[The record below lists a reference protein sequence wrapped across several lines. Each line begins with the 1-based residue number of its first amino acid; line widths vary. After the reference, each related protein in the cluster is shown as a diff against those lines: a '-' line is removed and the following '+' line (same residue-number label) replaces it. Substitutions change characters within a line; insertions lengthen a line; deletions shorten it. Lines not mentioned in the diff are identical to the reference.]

1 LRLRRLSLL
10 STVPLVPLFRLDSVL
25 LKKLSLTEIEKES
38 NGSSTDAMV
47 NEKRK
52 MMVSIDPKDNLKA
65 KYAIVTGSWLLVIPY
80 HA

>member
-1 LRLRRLSLL
+1 LRLRRLSL
-10 STVPLVPLFRLDSVL
+10 STVPLVPLSRLDSVL

-52 MMVSIDPKDNLKA
+52 MMMISIDPKDNLKV
-65 KYAIVTGSWLLVIPY
+65 KCTIVTGSCLLVIPY

>member
-1 LRLRRLSLL
+1 LRLRKLLL

-38 NGSSTDAMV
+38 NGGSTDVMV

-52 MMVSIDPKDNLKA
+52 MMISVDPKDNLKV
-65 KYAIVTGSWLLVIPY
+65 KCAIVTGSCLLVIPY